1 MKELLFASALLVSL
15 PSILFAEQIIRDQTG
30 RIIERRDTVGG
41 VTRIYTPDK
50 QLRGTAV
57 RRGQNAIIRDK
68 DGVFLRIEQAR

>member
-1 MKELLFASALLVSL
+1 MKVILFASALLLGL
-15 PSILFAEQIIRDQTG
+15 PSILFAEQIIRDQYG

-57 RRGQNAIIRDK
+57 RRGQHAIIRDK
-68 DGVFLRIEQAR
+68 DGVFSRIEQAR